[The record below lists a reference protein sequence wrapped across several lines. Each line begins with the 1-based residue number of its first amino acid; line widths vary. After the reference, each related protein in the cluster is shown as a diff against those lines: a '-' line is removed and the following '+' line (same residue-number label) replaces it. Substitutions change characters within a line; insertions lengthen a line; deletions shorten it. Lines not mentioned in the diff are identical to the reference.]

1 MESPYRIRTDLQRVI
16 LDGFAYPLGV
26 ETTCARPA
34 HEGYSVSWVEG
45 EGEGPDTYTF
55 VVVLSHERLK
65 PLLAACFD
73 RLPEQV
79 AGIMEVGSRD
89 AFRAVDVFLG
99 ASTVAIERFRS
110 SWDRF
115 ETIFLED
122 ASLAVGVNTEAPFM
136 EVFLDQDKRVTIHV
150 EPESREDIE
159 LLLKQQGLKEFD
171 EKDLLVEDADLEQ
184 TVVRPVM
191 LEDPSLLCDVDQ
203 LLMALRH
210 EWELVLDED
219 QDRNLDASGRNL
231 GRTLW
236 YAIILVEP
244 CSGVADGLAHAVVWA
259 FAASRSEVESLIRE
273 QLEDE
278 TDWSFRE
285 FYTLDRV
292 AIDDRPESL
301 VDLMPRHP
309 RSEIFMLKID
319 SVDDSGA
326 CEFDDG

>member
-1 MESPYRIRTDLQRVI
+1 MQTPYRIRTDLQRVI
-16 LDGFAYPLGV
+16 LDGYAYPLGV
-26 ETTCARPA
+26 ETACTRPV
-34 HEGYSVSWVEG
+34 HEGYSVTWVEG
-45 EGEGPDTYTF
+45 EGDGPDTYTF
-55 VVVLSHERLK
+55 FVVLSHERLK

-99 ASTVAIERFRS
+99 ASAISIERFRS
-110 SWDRF
+110 SWDRYDA
-115 ETIFLED
+115 IFLED
-122 ASLAVGVNTEAPFM
+122 ASLAIGVNTEAPFM

-150 EPESREDIE
+150 EPDARPEIE
-159 LLLKQQGLKEFD
+159 LLLNQQGLQEFD
-171 EKDLLVEDADLEQ
+171 EQDLFVDEADLDQ

-219 QDRNLDASGRNL
+219 QDRNLDALGRNL

-236 YAIILVEP
+236 HAIIIVEP
-244 CSGVADGLAHAVVWA
+244 CGGVTDGLAHAIVWS
-259 FAASRSEVESLIRE
+259 FASSRSEVESLVRE
-273 QLEDE
+273 RLEDD

-292 AIDDRPESL
+292 ALDDRPESL
-301 VDLMPRHP
+301 VDLTPRHP
-309 RSEIFMLKID
+309 RSEIFMLQIE